1 MNSQTIIFIVIS
13 GIIALLLALF
23 QYIYKS
29 KKSKVKLWLAVLRF
43 VSIFAILLLL
53 VNPKF
58 EAVSYYEEKPNL
70 VIALDNSESVA
81 YLKQDE
87 KAKTVFQNLITS
99 TELQNKFNIKTFKFG
114 KNVQSSID
122 SFYFPHFPFLTI
134 VAIIP

>member
-1 MNSQTIIFIVIS
+1 LNSQTIIFIVIS

-87 KAKTVFQNLITS
+87 KAKTASGRPQRATRN
-99 TELQNKFNIKTFKFG
+99 Q
-114 KNVQSSID
+114 Q
-122 SFYFPHFPFLTI
+122 
-134 VAIIP
+134 